1 MDYARATR
9 RHRAHLARQQRGFT
23 ARTKFFVFVQR
34 FDRRDRA
41 SDLGPLVVHDGVES
55 FERVHLERLARLVQ
69 ERQQRAGGGRRGE
82 GRIARVRRAA
92 RGGDGGGG
100 HVCVP
105 DCAAVACAFAS
116 FSALVDAR
124 AMSFAS
130 ACDAMRAPCARGS
143 MRAAHSA
150 RRRVHRRACVASAS
164 AFKASDGVSLEVRT
178 RSATGGDASSS
189 GDSRKKPTI
198 VFVHGSYHAAWC
210 YEEYFAP
217 WFAQRGY
224 ATASVSLRAHGL
236 SEATPRSKVAGTLA
250 SHAKDLEE
258 ILCKHEIC
266 GCDGSSPSGGDGSSP
281 RPVVVGH
288 SFGGLVVQKALANDA
303 RMSAAILLAS
313 VPPTGNS
320 EMVKRFLK
328 RDLFASLKITYAFIT
343 KAFGTNPKLCRECF
357 FSTDIAEEDVERF
370 TREIK
375 HSSRLRMLDLK
386 ALNSELPVPKPTG
399 VNAKVPVLV
408 VGGDSDFVVDRQGL
422 EETAAWYDSEAGRP
436 VVLPNAAHDVMLD
449 TRWLV
454 AAQTIEKWIETN
466 VI

>member
-1 MDYARATR
+1 LDYARATR

-34 FDRRDRA
+34 LDRRDRA
-41 SDLGPLVVHDGVES
+41 GDLGPLVVHDGVKS

-82 GRIARVRRAA
+82 GRIVRVRRAA

-105 DCAAVACAFAS
+105 DCAAI
-116 FSALVDAR
+116 AR
-124 AMSFAS
+124 ARVRHVFRHWLTRAPMSFAR
-130 ACDAMRAPCARGS
+130 ACDAMRAPNARGS
-143 MRAAHSA
+143 VRSARSA
-150 RRRVHRRACVASAS
+150 RRRAHGRACVASTSAS
-164 AFKASDGVSLEVRT
+164 ASTFKASDGVSLEVRT

-189 GDSRKKPTI
+189 GDRKPTI

-217 WFAQRGY
+217 WFASRGY
-224 ATASVSLRAHGL
+224 ATASVSLRAHGS
-236 SEATPRSKVAGTLA
+236 SEATPGSTVAGTLA

-266 GCDGSSPSGGDGSSP
+266 GGDGSSP

-288 SFGGLVVQKALANDA
+288 SFGGLVVQKALADDA

-357 FSTDIAEEDVERF
+357 FSTDTAEEDVERF
-370 TREIK
+370 TREINN
-375 HSSRLRMLDLK
+375 SSRLRMLDLK

-408 VGGDSDFVVDRQGL
+408 VGGDCDFVVDRQGL
-422 EETAAWYDSEAGRP
+422 EETASWYDSEAGRP
-436 VVLPNAAHDVMLD
+436 IVLPNTAHDVMLD

-454 AAQTIEKWIETN
+454 GAQTIEKWIETN

>member
-1 MDYARATR
+1 M
-9 RHRAHLARQQRGFT
+9 
-23 ARTKFFVFVQR
+23 
-34 FDRRDRA
+34 
-41 SDLGPLVVHDGVES
+41 
-55 FERVHLERLARLVQ
+55 
-69 ERQQRAGGGRRGE
+69 
-82 GRIARVRRAA
+82 
-92 RGGDGGGG
+92 
-100 HVCVP
+100 P

-124 AMSFAS
+124 VMSFAS
-130 ACDAMRAPCARGS
+130 ACDAMRAPRARGS
-143 MRAAHSA
+143 MRAAHLA
-150 RRRVHRRACVASAS
+150 RRRAHRRACVASAS

-224 ATASVSLRAHGL
+224 ATASVSLRAHGS
-236 SEATPRSKVAGTLA
+236 SEATPGSKVAGTLA

-266 GCDGSSPSGGDGSSP
+266 GGDGSSP

-288 SFGGLVVQKALANDA
+288 SFGGLVVQKALAA
-303 RMSAAILLAS
+303 PSASTPRIVSPALMSAAILLAS

-357 FSTDIAEEDVERF
+357 FSTDTAEEDVERF
-370 TREIK
+370 TRKIN

-436 VVLPNAAHDVMLD
+436 VVLPNTAHDVMLD

-454 AAQTIEKWIETN
+454 GAQTIEKWIETN